1 MNMNESIQTG
11 LQQVLAD
18 TYSLMA
24 KTHLY
29 HWNVTGSNFMS
40 LHTQFQTQYEAL
52 FAAADEIAERIRQLG
67 SMVSG
72 GLPAFTQASNISVP
86 QAITG
91 EAMLKEL
98 AEDHKTMS
106 ASLVSFAN
114 LADKAKDRITAD
126 LLTARAA
133 DHDKTAWM
141 LAAQVSQHR

>member
-1 MNMNESIQTG
+1 MNTQIQTG

-29 HWNVTGSNFMS
+29 HWNVTGANFMS
-40 LHTQFQTQYEAL
+40 LHTQFQTQYETL
-52 FAAADEIAERIRQLG
+52 FAAADEVAERIRQLG
-67 SMVSG
+67 AMVSG
-72 GLPAFTQASNISVP
+72 GLPAFAQSSNIGAP
-86 QAITG
+86 QATTG

-98 AEDHKTMS
+98 AEDHRAMS
-106 ASLVSFAN
+106 ASLVRFAN
-114 LADKAKDRITAD
+114 LADEADDRITAD

-141 LAAQVSQHR
+141 LGAQISIHR

>member
-1 MNMNESIQTG
+1 MNESIQTG

-40 LHTQFQTQYEAL
+40 LHTQFRTQYEAL
-52 FAAADEIAERIRQLG
+52 FSAADKIAERIRQLG
-67 SMVSG
+67 VMVSG
-72 GLPAFTQASNISVP
+72 GLSVFNETSNIGVP
-86 QAITG
+86 LAETSA
-91 EAMLKEL
+91 EMLKEL
-98 AEDHKTMS
+98 AEDHKIMS
-106 ASLVSFAN
+106 LSLVTFAN

-141 LAAQVSQHR
+141 LGAQVSQHR